1 MTKNNAA
8 TPLAQG
14 ELARTLGQI
23 LIPMVTPFRDDG
35 EVNTAYAAELADT
48 LIERNACDSLI
59 VAGTTGEFH
68 TLSNEE
74 RVELLKT
81 VKDAANGRVPMIAGT
96 GSASTRDAVELSRKA
111 EEIGYDVLMVVAP
124 YYAKPTQEG
133 IYRYYEEVA
142 ASVSLPVML
151 YNIPIFTG
159 VNVDPPTVARLSRVP
174 NILGIKDES
183 GINPTQMI
191 EYANAAEG
199 DFTVYNGDD
208 IMILCGM
215 VQGAAGVVSGAS
227 HILSGP
233 IREMI
238 GAFIEHDLVR
248 AHEIHRKLDPF
259 LKSLAPGGRV
269 NPIPGLR
276 AAIEEAGMPVGPA
289 RPPLDEITGE
299 ERAAVRDGLRAL
311 GVVS

>member
-1 MTKNNAA
+1 MTN
-8 TPLAQG
+8 TTTSPLAQG

-23 LIPMVTPFRDDG
+23 LIPMVTPFDENGD
-35 EVNTAYAAELADT
+35 VNLKYAAELTDT
-48 LIERNACDSLI
+48 LIERRACDSLI

-68 TLSNEE
+68 TLSNDE
-74 RVELLKT
+74 RVQLFRT
-81 VKDAANGRVPMIAGT
+81 VKDAAADRVPLIAGT
-96 GSASTRDAVELSRKA
+96 GSASTRDAVELSRTA

-133 IYRYYEEVA
+133 IYLYYEKVA
-142 ASVSLPVML
+142 ASVSVPVML

-159 VNVDPPTVARLSRVP
+159 VNVDPPTVTRLSRIA
-174 NILGIKDES
+174 NILGIKDEA

-215 VQGAAGVVSGAS
+215 IQGAAGVVSGAS

-233 IREMI
+233 IREMM
-238 GAFIEHDLVR
+238 GAFVDGDLVR

-259 LKSLAPGGRV
+259 LKSLAPGDRV

-276 AAIEEAGMPVGPA
+276 AAMEEAGMPVGPA
-289 RPPLDEITGE
+289 RPPLDEITDE
-299 ERAAVRDGLRAL
+299 ERAALRNGLREL